1 MNKKEEE
8 KPKNVEAIKYGDVFN
23 VSGELAAKAIA
34 PQDAATVEA
43 AEKSVLGWIPKSG
56 MATVMKSAADHNQ
69 RHGFVR
75 HDDITDAVNDSG
87 TEIAETTVVGHRL
100 ISESIDGQVI
110 HLYSLFY
117 SVL

>member
-8 KPKNVEAIKYGDVFN
+8 EKPIKYGDVFN
-23 VSGELAAKAIA
+23 VSGELAAKPIA

-56 MATVMKSAADHNQ
+56 MAAVMKSAADHNEH
-69 RHGFVR
+69 HGLVR
-75 HDDITDAVNDSG
+75 HDDITDAVKDSG

-100 ISESIDGQVI
+100 ISESIGGQ
-110 HLYSLFY
+110 LLGRFAMDE
-117 SVL
+117 